1 MGNSQKNLKMK
12 LKIKNALISVSDK
25 GNIIPLLKTL
35 KRFNI
40 NIISSGGT
48 YKSIKKLGYKCT
60 ELSKYTGFKEML
72 DGRVKTLH
80 PKIHAGIL
88 HDRQNKTHKNEMK
101 KQKFPSLDLIVV
113 NFYPFQKIVRFSK
126 SSKNII
132 ENIDIGG
139 PTMVRAA
146 AKNFKNVTI
155 ITNKNDYLN
164 LIRELEQNKGKTS
177 LKFRELMSSK
187 AFGLTAYYDA
197 MISNWFNK
205 KLNIEFPERKTIFG
219 RKLQKLRYGENPH
232 QQSSIYVSDYN
243 DKQLGFNQLHGKEL
257 SYNNYNDMFASL
269 EILNSL
275 KKDSGTVIIKHA
287 NPCGVSENKDQL
299 SSFKNA
305 YASDP
310 ISAFGGVIA
319 CNYKINKKIA
329 SEINKNFLEVLLA
342 KGFEKQSLEILKKKK
357 NLRII
362 DITNFKM
369 NSLTSVK
376 SFDGSFLLQSKDKV
390 IIDKKKLKCVTKL
403 KPNKKEL
410 AEIHFAFN
418 VCKYV
423 KSNAIVLCKNFSTI
437 GIGAGQPS
445 RLDSCKIAVQKAKQ
459 FQSSKIKNSIAASDA
474 FFPFVDGINT
484 LIKAGIKTI
493 VQPGGSIRDQE
504 IINLAN
510 KAKIKMFFTGIRH
523 FNH

>member
-1 MGNSQKNLKMK
+1 MNLKVQ
-12 LKIKNALISVSDK
+12 NALISVSNK
-25 GNIIPLLKTL
+25 ENLTSLLKVL
-35 KRFNI
+35 KKYNI

-48 YKSIKKLGYKCT
+48 YASIKRMGYKCV

-88 HDRQNKTHKNEMK
+88 HDRQNKKHKIEMSK
-101 KQKFPSLDLIVV
+101 KNFPPIDLIVV
-113 NFYPFQKIVRFSK
+113 NFYPFQKIVTSN
-126 SSKNII
+126 KNSNQII
-132 ENIDIGG
+132 DNIDIGG

-155 ITNKNDYLN
+155 LTNREDYTH
-164 LIRELEQNKGKTS
+164 LINELETLKGKTS
-177 LKFRELMSSK
+177 LKFREFMSSK

-197 MISNWFNK
+197 MIANWFNK
-205 KLNIEFPERKTIFG
+205 KLKIEFPDRKTIFG
-219 RKLQKLRYGENPH
+219 RKLQNLRYGENPH
-232 QQSSIYVSDYN
+232 QQSSLYVSDYE
-243 DKQLGFNQLHGKEL
+243 DKQLGFTQIHGKKL
-257 SYNNYNDMFASL
+257 SFNNYNDMFASL
-269 EILNSL
+269 QILNTL

-287 NPCGVSENKDQL
+287 NPCGVSENRNPL
-299 SSFKNA
+299 ISFKNA

-319 CNYKINKKIA
+319 CNYKINKKVA
-329 SEINKNFLEVLLA
+329 QEISKNFLEVILA
-342 KGFEKQSLEILKKKK
+342 KGFDKTSLEILKKRK

-362 DITNFKM
+362 DISNFKPT
-369 NSLTSVK
+369 NLSSIK
-376 SFDGSFLLQSKDKV
+376 FFDGSFLIQSKNKV

-403 KPNKKEL
+403 KPKKKDI
-410 AEIHFAFN
+410 AEIQFAFN
-418 VCKYV
+418 VCKHV
-423 KSNAIVLCKNFSTI
+423 KSNAIVLCNNFTTI

-445 RLDSCKIAVQKAKQ
+445 RLDSCNIAVQKAKK

-474 FFPFVDGINT
+474 FFPFTDGINA
-484 LIKAGIKTI
+484 LIKAGVKTI
-493 VQPGGSIRDQE
+493 IQPGGSIRDQE
-504 IINLAN
+504 IINAAN